1 MTKWKFFIP
10 TCLIAT
16 VFLLQGGAP
25 IFSIIGGVAVAAAA
39 IWFSGRKASSIPR

>member
-25 IFSIIGGVAVAAAA
+25 IFSIVGGLALAAVA
-39 IWFSGRKASSIPR
+39 IWFSGRKASSLSR